1 MKKNKNLFIGII
13 ISIIIYLMTKKKSSI
28 PHSYDEQLT
37 KNFTLK
43 EFHSH
48 DGSDMPYDVYL
59 NIKKLAVE
67 LQKVRDMV
75 GLPLRINSGYRSPAL
90 NARTENAASNSYHMK
105 GMAAD
110 ISSSKEK
117 ASSIYSTIHQMIEQ
131 GSLIQGGLGS
141 YNTFTHYDIRGTKA
155 RW

>member
-1 MKKNKNLFIGII
+1 MKKNKTL
-13 ISIIIYLMTKKKSSI
+13 IYLIIAIIFYLMLRKKKDI
-28 PHSYDEQLT
+28 PHSHDEQLT

-48 DGSDMPYDVYL
+48 DGSDMPYDVYV
-59 NIKKLAVE
+59 NVKKLATE

-75 GLPLRINSGYRSPAL
+75 GVPLTINSGYRSPAL
-90 NARTENAASNSYHMK
+90 NARTENAASNSLHMR

-110 ISSSKEK
+110 ISSKKEK
-117 ASSIYSTIHQMIEQ
+117 ASDIYSTIHQMISQ
-131 GSLIQGGLGS
+131 GSITEGGLGS